1 MFKGYEEAR
10 VALSA
15 LLFTMPCC
23 IIIGIDYGIFMGG
36 KLRKVTVIA
45 APLLLTA
52 EQLLGSTRRQHCQ
65 ALRPMACPAGLNTCR
80 VVGPAKGC

>member
-23 IIIGIDYGIFMGG
+23 IIIGIEYGIFMGG
-36 KLRKVTVIA
+36 KLRNVR
-45 APLLLTA
+45 APMRLPLTSDW
-52 EQLLGSTRRQHCQ
+52 GSHS
-65 ALRPMACPAGLNTCR
+65 
-80 VVGPAKGC
+80 

>member
-23 IIIGIDYGIFMGG
+23 IIIGIEYGIFMGG
-36 KLRKVTVIA
+36 KLRKVR
-45 APLLLTA
+45 APIRLSGGSCWVATPASVEHAMSFGLFFCHVPPYSTTRCRGPLVLL
-52 EQLLGSTRRQHCQ
+52 
-65 ALRPMACPAGLNTCR
+65 
-80 VVGPAKGC
+80 